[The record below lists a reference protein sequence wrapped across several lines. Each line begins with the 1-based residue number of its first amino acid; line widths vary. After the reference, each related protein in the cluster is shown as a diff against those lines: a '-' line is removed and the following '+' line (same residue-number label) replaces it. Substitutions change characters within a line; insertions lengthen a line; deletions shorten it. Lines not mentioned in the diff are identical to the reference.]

1 MDNEIKT
8 WFFKEQPIS
17 GMLDYESDGFKDFM
31 CKKFVDY
38 FFCRTCEMFE
48 WSGDFP
54 TKEIPQY
61 VLESHIQRGGFTGII
76 KVDDKFYSVY
86 GGLGGERNYNY
97 LPTKLIVA
105 NPYLKIN
112 SNEFEIDK
120 ECVIIQNDAYYMGLS
135 FIHRMYASELVESK
149 LSRRIASINMRA
161 ANVFTASDDDTELSI
176 NNFVKNLIK
185 GKVVSIMDNAFLKNA
200 TTLPYTDNSS
210 RTLTQLIENEQYIKA
225 SWYNEI
231 GIQAN
236 YNMKRE
242 SINSNEAQLNKDALL
257 PLCQHMLD
265 MRRHACDKLKEVFGL
280 NVSVDFSSSWKAM
293 AESVMSQNEDKE
305 EEKSESDEKSNR
317 LDSEKET
324 ENKEDKE

>member
-1 MDNEIKT
+1 
-8 WFFKEQPIS
+8 
-17 GMLDYESDGFKDFM
+17 
-31 CKKFVDY
+31 
-38 FFCRTCEMFE
+38 
-48 WSGDFP
+48 
-54 TKEIPQY
+54 
-61 VLESHIQRGGFTGII
+61 
-76 KVDDKFYSVY
+76 
-86 GGLGGERNYNY
+86 
-97 LPTKLIVA
+97 
-105 NPYLKIN
+105 
-112 SNEFEIDK
+112 
-120 ECVIIQNDAYYMGLS
+120 
-135 FIHRMYASELVESK
+135 
-149 LSRRIASINMRA
+149 
-161 ANVFTASDDDTELSI
+161 
-176 NNFVKNLIK
+176 
-185 GKVVSIMDNAFLKNA
+185 MDNAFLKNA

-231 GIQAN
+231 GVQAN

-242 SINSNEAQLNKDALL
+242 SINSNEAQLNEDALL

-293 AESVMSQNEDKE
+293 AESVMSQNEEKE